1 LLLNYSI
8 ILGDE
13 MLGRRVLVID
23 DEENLRHYLQM
34 VLGEAGYNVEIAQD
48 GEEAIEKM
56 QHQAWDIILC
66 DIRMPKMDGMAFLTR
81 VKTQGLEGTII
92 MMSAYGTVDTA
103 VEAMK
108 IGAYDYVS
116 KPFNADE
123 IILTIKKAEERERL
137 REENIRLKKEVL
149 RDYGLQNIVAQSEA
163 MLKIFDL
170 IKKVAKYKSSV
181 LITGESGTGKELVAK
196 AIHYNSDR
204 KDKPLISVNC
214 GAIPENLLE
223 SELFGHVK
231 GAFTDAIRS
240 KKGLFEMAHQGTMFL
255 DEVGELPQSLQVKL
269 LRVLQDGEIRR
280 VGDIASSQ
288 VDVSIIA
295 ATSKDLTTEV
305 KKGTFREDLYYR
317 LNVLPIHLPSL
328 RERKV
333 DIPPLV
339 DHFIA
344 LYNRKLGL
352 RIKGTSKEALEQFLQ
367 YPWPGNVREL
377 ENCIERGMILAEK
390 DTIGVEALPM
400 HMHGEEGTSSIPSGL
415 SIKKNSREMEI
426 RLIKEALKKT
436 GGNRLQ
442 AARILEIS
450 HKALLYKLKGY
461 GLEDYGKR

>member
-1 LLLNYSI
+1 
-8 ILGDE
+8 
-13 MLGRRVLVID
+13 MLGKRVLVID

-34 VLGEAGYNVEIAQD
+34 VLGEAGYQVATASD
-48 GEEAIEKM
+48 GAEGLEKM

-66 DIRMPKMDGMAFLTR
+66 DIRMPRMDGMAFLKE
-81 VKTQGLEGTII
+81 VKAKGLEGTII
-92 MMSAYGTVDTA
+92 MMSAYGTVDSA

-137 REENIRLKKEVL
+137 REENIRLKQDAQQ
-149 RDYGLQNIVAQSEA
+149 DYGLENIVAKSEA
-163 MLKIFDL
+163 MSKIFDL
-170 IKKVAKYKSSV
+170 IKKVARYKSSV

-204 KDKPLISVNC
+204 KDKPLISINC

-231 GAFTDAIRS
+231 GAFTDAVRT

-280 VGDIASSQ
+280 VGDTISSQ
-288 VDVSIIA
+288 VDVSLIA
-295 ATSKDLTTEV
+295 ATGKDLAAEV
-305 KKGTFREDLYYR
+305 KNNRFREDLYYR
-317 LNVLPIHLPSL
+317 LNVLPILLPPL
-328 RERKV
+328 RERKE
-333 DIPPLV
+333 DIPCLV
-339 DHFIA
+339 EHFIE
-344 LYNRKLGL
+344 LYNKKLGL
-352 RIKGTSKEALEQFLQ
+352 RIKGASEKTMDHFLQ
-367 YPWPGNVREL
+367 YSWPGNVREL
-377 ENCIERGMILAEK
+377 ENIIERAMILAEG
-390 DTIGVEALPM
+390 DTISAEVLM
-400 HMHGEEGTSSIPSGL
+400 SQTREEDRGPGTVPAGL
-415 SIKKNSREMEI
+415 SIKKNAKEMEI
-426 RLIKEALKKT
+426 RLIKGALKKT

-450 HKALLYKLKGY
+450 HKALLYKLKDY
-461 GLEDYGKR
+461 GLEDYGKGSEIVK